1 MINKTTSLYLDTSI
15 FGGYY
20 DDIFMRETRLL
31 FEKIKA
37 GKYNV
42 FISDLVEGELKKAPE
57 NVRNLLNSLKYELIE
72 VSSECENLADE
83 YIKEK
88 VVGETSRDDCVH
100 IATATINNIDY
111 LVSWNYKHIVRAEKI
126 KGYNS
131 VNLKNGYKQL
141 DIHSPRE
148 MGVYDDDE

>member
-1 MINKTTSLYLDTSI
+1 MINKITSLYLDTSI

-37 GKYNV
+37 DKYNV
-42 FISDLVEGELKKAPE
+42 FISDLVEKELENAPE
-57 NVRNLLNSLKYELIE
+57 NVRKLLKDIKYQSIK
-72 VSSECENLADE
+72 VSQECRDLADE
-83 YIKEK
+83 YINEN
-88 VVGETSRDDCVH
+88 VVGETNKDDCIH
-100 IATATINNIDY
+100 IATATIFNVDY

-126 KGYNS
+126 KGYNI
-131 VNLKNGYKQL
+131 VNLKNKYKQL

-148 MGVYDDDE
+148 MEVYDDE

>member
-1 MINKTTSLYLDTSI
+1 MINKITSLYLDTSI

-31 FEKIKA
+31 FEKIKT

-42 FISDLVEGELKKAPE
+42 FISDLVEKELENAPE
-57 NVRNLLNSLKYELIE
+57 NVRKLLKDIKYQSIK
-72 VSSECENLADE
+72 VSQECRDLADE
-83 YIKEK
+83 YINEN
-88 VVGETSRDDCVH
+88 VVGETNKDDCIH
-100 IATATINNIDY
+100 IATATIFNVDY

-126 KGYNS
+126 KGYNI
-131 VNLKNGYKQL
+131 VNLKNKYKQL

-148 MGVYDDDE
+148 MEVYDDE

>member
-1 MINKTTSLYLDTSI
+1 MINKITSLYLDTSI

-31 FEKIKA
+31 FEKIKT

-42 FISDLVEGELKKAPE
+42 FISDLVEKELENAPE
-57 NVRNLLNSLKYELIE
+57 NVRKLLKDIKYQSIK
-72 VSSECENLADE
+72 VSQECRDLADE
-83 YIKEK
+83 YINEN
-88 VVGETSRDDCVH
+88 VVGETNKDDCIH
-100 IATATINNIDY
+100 IATATIFNVDY

-126 KGYNS
+126 KGYNV
-131 VNLKNGYKQL
+131 VNLKNKYKQL

-148 MGVYDDDE
+148 MEVYDDE

>member
-42 FISDLVEGELKKAPE
+42 FISDLVKKELEKSPE
-57 NVRNLLNSLKYELIE
+57 KVKNLLEDIKYQSIDVTTEYE
-72 VSSECENLADE
+72 DLADE
-83 YIKEK
+83 YLKEK
-88 VVGETSRDDCVH
+88 VVGKTSRDDCIH
-100 IATATINNIDY
+100 IAAATINNIDY
-111 LVSWNYKHIVRAEKI
+111 LVSWNYKHILRAEKV

-131 VNLKNGYKQL
+131 VNMKNGYRQL
-141 DIHSPRE
+141 EIHSPRE
-148 MGVYDDDE
+148 MEVYDDD